1 MESIY
6 FLNIKLLLYLLDNRN
21 DNSLYS
27 EYFILILFRTLLILF
42 IVIKLIEKHLILI
55 DENFDNSLND
65 PLSRKQLGIP

>member
-1 MESIY
+1 MKSIY

-42 IVIKLIEKHLILI
+42 IAIKLIEKHLILI

>member
-1 MESIY
+1 MKSIY